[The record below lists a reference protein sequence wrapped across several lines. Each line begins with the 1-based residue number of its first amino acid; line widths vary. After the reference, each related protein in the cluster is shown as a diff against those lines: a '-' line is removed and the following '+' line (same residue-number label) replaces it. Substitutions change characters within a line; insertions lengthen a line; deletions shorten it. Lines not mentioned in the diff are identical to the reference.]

1 MAKQNFSRGFAPRG
15 PVQNPNR
22 INEDIK
28 NPQIRLVGDNFDKIL
43 EKTGKQLEPGVYDT
57 SICLAIAEQMELDLV
72 EINEK
77 AEPPICKIIDYNKFL
92 YEKKKR
98 EKEIKANAQKTII
111 KEVRFSP
118 ETQDHDF
125 DFKLKHAEG
134 FLKDGAKVKAYV
146 MFKGRAI
153 AFKERGEVL
162 LLRFIQGLE
171 DFGAP
176 EAMPKLE
183 GKRMFVFIAPKKKK

>member
-1 MAKQNFSRGFAPRG
+1 MAKQNFNRGTIPRG
-15 PVQNPNR
+15 VPQNPNR

-28 NPQIRLVGDNFDKIL
+28 NTQIRLVGDHFDKIF

-57 SICLAIAEQMELDLV
+57 AEVLAIAESMELDLV

-98 EKEIKANAQKTII
+98 EKEIKSNAQKTVI

-118 ETQDHDF
+118 ETHEHDF

-171 DFGAP
+171 DLGTP

>member
-1 MAKQNFSRGFAPRG
+1 MAKQNFNRGFVPRG

-28 NPQIRLVGDNFDKIL
+28 NPQVRLVGDHFDKIA
-43 EKTGKQLEPGVYDT
+43 EKTGKQLEPGIYDT
-57 SICLAIAEQMELDLV
+57 REVLAIAEEMELDLV

-98 EKEIKANAQKTII
+98 DKEIKANAQKTVI

-118 ETQDHDF
+118 ETHEHDF

-171 DFGAP
+171 DLGTP